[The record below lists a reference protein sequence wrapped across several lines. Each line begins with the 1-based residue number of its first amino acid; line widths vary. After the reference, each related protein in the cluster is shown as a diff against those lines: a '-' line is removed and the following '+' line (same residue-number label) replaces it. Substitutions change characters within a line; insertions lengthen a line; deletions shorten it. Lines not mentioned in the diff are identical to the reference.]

1 MDFNKKIIRNLFFYL
16 RSFLKAM
23 IAMKKSRQQ
32 SLVKYLRLK
41 ISFALV
47 CYALTLH
54 AQTYKNLIFEGAGV
68 RGIAFAGVVRE
79 LENKQLLSQVEKVGG
94 TSAGA
99 IAALT
104 VALGYHSTEIESI
117 IYDTKV
123 QRFKDGNFSVI
134 GGIKRMKENFGWYRH
149 QDFLQWLN
157 EIIRTKTGNGNITFR
172 ELHVRNFRDLYV
184 TGTSLNHQKLIIFS
198 HETYPDMKVKDAVC
212 ISMSIPLFFVS
223 VCINEKG
230 EIVNRQKAT
239 GYYDI
244 MADGGFTGNFP
255 IALFDST
262 VTTTAE
268 TVRRFNPYTLGFR
281 IDSPEQIDYDKT
293 HRGLAPVDILR
304 FKDYLSAFYTFTIE
318 NPNRASLTT
327 SDWERT
333 VSISCG
339 NIGPKIRKMSVEE
352 KNMLIAN
359 GQHAVEAFLQ

>member
-1 MDFNKKIIRNLFFYL
+1 
-16 RSFLKAM
+16 M
-23 IAMKKSRQQ
+23 IAMIKSIRL
-32 SLVKYLRLK
+32 SHEKNLCLK
-41 ISFALV
+41 ITYALV
-47 CYALTLH
+47 FCALTAN

-68 RGIAFAGVVRE
+68 RGIAFAGAVRE
-79 LENKQLLSQVEKVGG
+79 LENRQLLSPVERVGG

-104 VALGYHSTEIESI
+104 VALGYNSAEIESI

-123 QRFKDGNFSVI
+123 QHFKDGNFSVI
-134 GGIKRMKENFGWYRH
+134 GGAKRMKENFGWYRH
-149 QDFLQWLN
+149 QDFLQWLDN
-157 EIIRTKTGNGNITFR
+157 IIRAKTGNGNITFR
-172 ELHVRNFRDLYV
+172 ELHAQKFRDLYI
-184 TGTSLNHQKLIIFS
+184 TGTSLNHQKLVIFS

-212 ISMSIPLFFVS
+212 ISMSIPLYFVS

-230 EIVNRQKAT
+230 EIINRKKAT

-244 MADGGFTGNFP
+244 MADGGFIGNFP

-268 TVRRFNPYTLGFR
+268 TVRIFNPHTLGFR
-281 IDSPEQIDYDKT
+281 IDSPEQIDYDKA
-293 HRGLAPVDILR
+293 HRGLAPIDILR
-304 FKDYLSAFYTFTIE
+304 LKDYLGAFYTFTIE
-318 NPNRASLTT
+318 NLNRSSLTT
-327 SDWERT
+327 ADWERT

-339 NIGPKIRKMSVEE
+339 TIGPKIRKLSAEE